1 MTLRIPINNFGTPIY
16 SSTEGG
22 LSKIAA
28 DRAYINVDGGD
39 QMKGNLEMSGYK
51 ISNLKTPVENQDAT
65 NKLYVDELYLS
76 LTEKIDELKQAAN
89 QIRSL
94 TQNFATKN
102 ELIGKIDE
110 VKSSTQNFATKN
122 ELIRKTEEIKSL
134 TQNFATKNELI
145 RKIDE
150 VKSSTQNF
158 ITKNELIVHKFFY

>member
-65 NKLYVDELYLS
+65 NKLYVD
-76 LTEKIDELKQAAN
+76 
-89 QIRSL
+89 
-94 TQNFATKN
+94 QNFATKN
-102 ELIGKIDE
+102 ELIG
-110 VKSSTQNFATKN
+110 
-122 ELIRKTEEIKSL
+122 KTEEIKSL

-150 VKSSTQNF
+150 VKS
-158 ITKNELIVHKFFY
+158 